1 MRRRRSSSPPQK
13 ANSDPAR
20 LNALAQYALRFV
32 KAGQTIGLGTGRAAS
47 AFIRAVAE
55 SGIRIRGIPTSAAS
69 AELARSLKIE
79 LTDFTEVRR
88 LDADFDGADEV
99 DSRLN
104 LVKGRG
110 GAMVR
115 EKVVAVGAR
124 KRIFLVGSE
133 KRVKRLGERGNLPLE
148 VVPFAAPLA
157 LREVAKLGLKPKIRI
172 GQNGHEFITDNGNL
186 VFDCR
191 TTPIKSAMR
200 LEAELRAV
208 PGVVGTGL
216 FLGIADIVLIVSD
229 GGKITTLRRRG

>member
-1 MRRRRSSSPPQK
+1 MRSRPASSSPREVRSE
-13 ANSDPAR
+13 SDR
-20 LNALAQYALRFV
+20 LDALAQYALRFV

-55 SGIRIRGIPTSAAS
+55 SGIHIRGVPTSAAS
-69 AELARSLKIE
+69 AELASSLKIE

-99 DSRLN
+99 DPRLN

-110 GAMVR
+110 GAMMR

-124 KRIFLVGSE
+124 KRIFLAGRE

-191 TTPIKSAMR
+191 TTPIKNATR

-216 FLGIADIVLIVSD
+216 FLGIADIVLIVSEE
-229 GGKITTLRRRG
+229 GKITTLRRRG